1 MSRVLWRRKEA
12 LGNVLA
18 KGTPAKGP
26 LAKEAPAKG
35 LRAFGRAA
43 VLRVFAS
50 CALALTLALAALV
63 PAAPA
68 TAWADDNRVNPQQL
82 PDSSFIY
89 DTLITDLATADS
101 YLDGQ
106 TVQVTGEAV
115 GDAIRA
121 EAAGTHRW
129 VTLQAG
135 DGSFAQITVFMT
147 ADAAE
152 RVDTFGAYGK
162 TGTTLQVR
170 GTFNLACS
178 EHEGLT
184 DLHAN
189 HVSVVE
195 KGSVS
200 ESAFNATDFVPGVV
214 LMALGGLLMVA
225 FYQMRERQR

>member
-1 MSRVLWRRKEA
+1 MRW
-12 LGNVLA
+12 
-18 KGTPAKGP
+18 
-26 LAKEAPAKG
+26 
-35 LRAFGRAA
+35 GRAIA
-43 VLRVFAS
+43 AFALAFA
-50 CALALTLALAALV
+50 CALVVHAPT
-63 PAAPA
+63 APA
-68 TAWADDNRVNPQQL
+68 TAFADDNRVNPQQL

-89 DTLITDLATADS
+89 DTLIADLATADS

-115 GDAIRA
+115 GDAVRA
-121 EAAGTHRW
+121 EASGTHRW
-129 VTLQAG
+129 VTLQAA

-147 ADAAE
+147 SDAAE

-200 ESAFNATDFVPGVV
+200 EDAFKMTDFVPGVV
-214 LMALGGLLMVA
+214 LVALGGLLMVA
-225 FYQMRERQR
+225 FYQLRERQR